1 MCLRV
6 SAIANC
12 SPVELLLKQV
22 PRVASLVMI
31 VNEGFPILIG
41 LNDRT
46 ILFFCLQCESI
57 GVFLSKLQLLNV
69 IAFDFR
75 RSRSQ

>member
-6 SAIANC
+6 SAIVNC

-22 PRVASLVMI
+22 PRVASLVMV
-31 VNEGFPILIG
+31 VNEGFPIVTG
-41 LNDRT
+41 LNDCT
-46 ILFFCLQCESI
+46 ILFFCLPCESI
-57 GVFLSKLQLLNV
+57 GFFLSKLQLLNV